1 MKLTIGQQI
10 LLQVFAALALLL
22 IGVLT
27 IWVVAES
34 HTTSSLR
41 MLAIAYGAAMLWFG
55 FHELGRAR
63 ARWHGISV
71 ESKAFA
77 DVMRI
82 SARFGLIASYG
93 AYKPGLGDVDL
104 ILSRNHVESGARPL
118 PDVVVA
124 IEIKAYER
132 FARKDDRMV
141 DAAAQ
146 AQRTAS
152 SLNTRHCIV
161 WLPKAKPTL
170 WQRIFGA
177 TCNGVP
183 VILGR
188 AVALARVANAMLPE

>member
-1 MKLTIGQQI
+1 VKLTIGQQI

-22 IGVLT
+22 IGGIT
-27 IWVVAES
+27 IWVVAKS
-34 HTTSSLR
+34 HTASSLR
-41 MLAIAYGAAMLWFG
+41 MLAIAYGVAMLWFG
-55 FHELGRAR
+55 FHELARAR
-63 ARWHGISV
+63 TRWHGISV
-71 ESKAFA
+71 ENKAFA
-77 DVMRI
+77 LVMRV
-82 SARFGLIASYG
+82 SARFGLVASHG

-104 ILSRNHVESGARPL
+104 ILSRNPVESGARPL

-132 FARKDDRMV
+132 FAHKDDRMLH
-141 DAAAQ
+141 AADQ
-146 AQRTAS
+146 AKRTAAS
-152 SLNTRHCIV
+152 MNTRHCIV

-188 AVALARVANAMLPE
+188 AVALARMANAMLPE